1 MEIQTL
7 NPATPRQRQRIEAFL
22 KRNGLRID
30 DMNYYAAALDDDGE
44 MIAGGGLKDDVI
56 KCVAVDDAHKGEAI
70 ANTLVSHLISHANQE
85 GYSCIK
91 LFTKPKN
98 RQLFESLSFR
108 LLAEAPEAI
117 LMETGIGGI
126 SNTVKALKKIKEES
140 EKYKEYNKECRED
153 SKECKED
160 SKECKEDCKECKED
174 SKECKEE
181 EKTNLN
187 TSTPQHLNTSYLN
200 TSTSQHLNTSY
211 LNTSTPHHLTTTTPP
226 RGVVVMNCNPFTLGH
241 RYLIEQAAKQV
252 KRLYVMVVRED
263 CSLFAYT
270 ERKAMVEQGVADI
283 ENVSVIDGSD
293 YAISR
298 ATFPTYFLKRLDD
311 AADTQMQLDL
321 DLFRRHI
328 APALGAT
335 VRFVGTEPTD
345 QLTRRYNQLMHEAL
359 TDVREIDRLAKD
371 GNAVSASRVRKA
383 MEQGDMN
390 TIRQLVPP
398 TTLPYIIAHLATQAL
413 QAELD
418 TTPKPGLVDKDN
430 NGAHRDMDHALMQL
444 SINTLHP
451 YFMRLALL
459 GFADTLPSHTA
470 IRDTGIEAEKA
481 MLAATNGV
489 NTHKGA
495 LFSMGLAVVA
505 AAYEEKKAAAN
516 KEEREE
522 ERKKEEKGKERGKEE
537 REDSQVPLKSLESLE
552 SLAPL
557 APIESLASPL
567 SSLQLTIKSLAAS
580 FPDTSGT
587 HGSKAKQLS
596 NGTTTIKGA
605 LDNAR
610 EGYEKLFAE
619 WLPFYN
625 ERRKSHDAHAL
636 HKTLLRIMCDLDDT
650 NIIYRTNFATAEQV
664 KQEARALL
672 DNFKEAYAAESK
684 EKCTSTIE
692 ECASAIEEK
701 CASAELLALKDMDHR
716 YTARNISP
724 GGAADMLS
732 LTVFIGSIQT
742 Y

>member
-7 NPATPRQRQRIEAFL
+7 NPTTPRQRQRIEAFL
-22 KRNGLRID
+22 KRNGLRFD
-30 DMNYYAAALDDDGE
+30 DMHYYAAVTDDDGE
-44 MIAGGGLKDDVI
+44 MIAGGGLKGNVI

-70 ANTLVSHLISHANQE
+70 ANTLISHLIAHANEE
-85 GYSCIK
+85 GHSNVM

-108 LLAEAPEAI
+108 LLAEAPEAV

-126 SNTVKALKKIKEES
+126 NNTVEALKKIREES
-140 EKYKEYNKECRED
+140 EKYKEYNKECKENN
-153 SKECKED
+153 KECKEN
-160 SKECKEDCKECKED
+160 SE
-174 SKECKEE
+174 ECKEE

-187 TSTPQHLNTSYLN
+187 TSTPQHHNT
-200 TSTSQHLNTSY
+200 TTPQHLNPSA
-211 LNTSTPHHLTTTTPP
+211 PQPLTTTTPL

-252 KRLYVMVVRED
+252 ERLFVMVVRED
-263 CSLFAYT
+263 CSLFAYA
-270 ERKAMVEQGVADI
+270 ERKAMVEQGVAHLK
-283 ENVSVIDGSD
+283 NVTVIDGSE
-293 YAISR
+293 YAISQ

-311 AADTQMQLDL
+311 AADTQMLLDL

-345 QLTRRYNQLMHEAL
+345 QLTRRYNQLMHEVLA
-359 TDVREIDRLAKD
+359 DVRETARLEKK

-383 MEQGDMN
+383 MEQGDMS

-398 TTLPYIIAHLATQAL
+398 TTLPYIIARLATQAL

-430 NGAHRDMDHALMQL
+430 NGAHRDMDYALMQR
-444 SINTLHP
+444 SIDTLHP
-451 YFMRLALL
+451 YFVKLALL
-459 GFADTLPSHTA
+459 GCADALPTHAS
-470 IRDTGIEAEKA
+470 IRDIGIEAEKA
-481 MLAATNGV
+481 MLSATNGV

-505 AAYEEKKAAAN
+505 AAH
-516 KEEREE
+516 E
-522 ERKKEEKGKERGKEE
+522 ERKTAANEEQILKERNGG
-537 REDSQVPLKSLESLE
+537 EDVLV
-552 SLAPL
+552 
-557 APIESLASPL
+557 
-567 SSLQLTIKSLAAS
+567 SLQTTIKALAAS
-580 FPDTSGT
+580 FPDTNGT
-587 HGSKAKQLS
+587 HGSKAKLLS
-596 NGTTTIKGA
+596 KGTTAIKGA

-610 EGYEKLFAE
+610 EGYEMLFAE
-619 WLPFYN
+619 WLPFYI
-625 ERRKSHDAHAL
+625 ERRKERDAHTL

-650 NIIYRTNFATAEQV
+650 NVIYRTDLATAEEV

-672 DNFKEAYAAESK
+672 DSFSKAHTAEDK
-684 EKCTSTIE
+684 EKRI
-692 ECASAIEEK
+692 A
-701 CASAELLALKDMDHR
+701 AELLALKDMDKR

-732 LTVFIGSIQT
+732 LTIFIGSIQT
-742 Y
+742 

>member
-22 KRNGLRID
+22 KRNALRID
-30 DMNYYAAALDDDGE
+30 DMNYYAAMLDDDGE

-85 GYSCIK
+85 GYGCIK

-126 SNTVKALKKIKEES
+126 SNTVEALKKIKEES
-140 EKYKEYNKECRED
+140 EKYKEYNKECKED
-153 SKECKED
+153 NKECKED
-160 SKECKEDCKECKED
+160 NKECKED

-187 TSTPQHLNTSYLN
+187 TTTPQHLNTSYLN
-200 TSTSQHLNTSY
+200 TSTPQHLNT
-211 LNTSTPHHLTTTTPP
+211 TMQPT
-226 RGVVVMNCNPFTLGH
+226 GCIVMNCNPFTLGH

-252 KRLYVMVVRED
+252 ERLYVMVVRED

-311 AADTQMQLDL
+311 AADTQMLLDL

-359 TDVREIDRLAKD
+359 KDVREINRLEKD

-383 MEQGDMN
+383 MEEGDMN

-430 NGAHRDMDHALMQL
+430 NGAHRDMDYALMQL

-451 YFMRLALL
+451 YFVRLAFL
-459 GFADTLPSHTA
+459 GFADTLPSHTV
-470 IRDTGIEAEKA
+470 IRDAGIEAEKA
-481 MLAATNGV
+481 MLEATNGV

-516 KEEREE
+516 KEVRGKEREE
-522 ERKKEEKGKERGKEE
+522 EY
-537 REDSQVPLKSLESLE
+537 
-552 SLAPL
+552 
-557 APIESLASPL
+557 L
-567 SSLQLTIKSLAAS
+567 SSLQLTIKALAAS

-650 NIIYRTNFATAEQV
+650 NVIYRTNVVTAEEV

-672 DNFKEAYAAESK
+672 ASFEEAYAAEDK
-684 EKCTSTIE
+684 EK
-692 ECASAIEEK
+692 CASAIEEK
-701 CASAELLALKDMDHR
+701 CASAELLALKDMDRR
-716 YTARNISP
+716 YTERNISP

>member
-22 KRNGLRID
+22 KRNALRID
-30 DMNYYAAALDDDGE
+30 DMNYYAAVLDDDGE

-85 GYSCIK
+85 GYGCIK

-126 SNTVKALKKIKEES
+126 SNTVEALKKIKEES
-140 EKYKEYNKECRED
+140 EKYKEYNKECKED
-153 SKECKED
+153 NKECKED
-160 SKECKEDCKECKED
+160 NKECKED

-187 TSTPQHLNTSYLN
+187 TTTPQHLNTSYLNTTTPQHLNTSYLNTSTPQHLNTSYLN
-200 TSTSQHLNTSY
+200 TSTPQHLNT
-211 LNTSTPHHLTTTTPP
+211 TPP
-226 RGVVVMNCNPFTLGH
+226 HGGVVVMNCNPFTLGH

-252 KRLYVMVVRED
+252 ERLYVMVVKED

-311 AADTQMQLDL
+311 AADTQMLLDL

-359 TDVREIDRLAKD
+359 KDVREINRLEKD

-383 MEQGDMN
+383 MEEGDMN

-430 NGAHRDMDHALMQL
+430 NGAHRDMDYALMQL

-451 YFMRLALL
+451 YFVRLAFL
-459 GFADTLPSHTA
+459 GFADTLPSHTV
-470 IRDTGIEAEKA
+470 IRDAGIEAEKA
-481 MLAATNGV
+481 MLEATNGV

-516 KEEREE
+516 KEVRGKEREE
-522 ERKKEEKGKERGKEE
+522 EY
-537 REDSQVPLKSLESLE
+537 
-552 SLAPL
+552 
-557 APIESLASPL
+557 L
-567 SSLQLTIKSLAAS
+567 SSLQLTIKALAAS

-650 NIIYRTNFATAEQV
+650 NVIYRTNVATAEEV

-672 DNFKEAYAAESK
+672 ASFEEAYAAEDK
-684 EKCTSTIE
+684 EK
-692 ECASAIEEK
+692 CASAIEEK
-701 CASAELLALKDMDHR
+701 CASAELLALKDMDRR
-716 YTARNISP
+716 YTERNISP

>member
-22 KRNGLRID
+22 KRNALRID
-30 DMNYYAAALDDDGE
+30 DMNYYAAVLDDDGE

-85 GYSCIK
+85 GYGCIK

-126 SNTVKALKKIKEES
+126 SNTVEALKKIKEES
-140 EKYKEYNKECRED
+140 EKYKEYNKECKED
-153 SKECKED
+153 NKECKENT
-160 SKECKEDCKECKED
+160 SY
-174 SKECKEE
+174 
-181 EKTNLN
+181 LN
-187 TSTPQHLNTSYLN
+187 TSTPQHLNT
-200 TSTSQHLNTSY
+200 TMQPT
-211 LNTSTPHHLTTTTPP
+211 
-226 RGVVVMNCNPFTLGH
+226 GCIVMNCNPFTLGH

-252 KRLYVMVVRED
+252 ERLYVMVVRED

-311 AADTQMQLDL
+311 AADTQMLLDL

-359 TDVREIDRLAKD
+359 KDVREINRLEKD

-383 MEQGDMN
+383 MEEGDMN

-430 NGAHRDMDHALMQL
+430 NGAHRDMDYALMQL

-451 YFMRLALL
+451 YFVRLAFL
-459 GFADTLPSHTA
+459 GFADTLPSHTV
-470 IRDTGIEAEKA
+470 IRDAGIEAEKA
-481 MLAATNGV
+481 MLEATNGV

-516 KEEREE
+516 KEVRGKEREE
-522 ERKKEEKGKERGKEE
+522 EY
-537 REDSQVPLKSLESLE
+537 
-552 SLAPL
+552 
-557 APIESLASPL
+557 L
-567 SSLQLTIKSLAAS
+567 SSLQLTIKALAAS

-650 NIIYRTNFATAEQV
+650 NVIYRTNVATAEEV

-672 DNFKEAYAAESK
+672 ASFEEAYAAEDK
-684 EKCTSTIE
+684 EK
-692 ECASAIEEK
+692 CASAIEEK
-701 CASAELLALKDMDHR
+701 CASAELLALKDMDRR
-716 YTARNISP
+716 YTERNISP

>member
-30 DMNYYAAALDDDGE
+30 DMNYYAAVLDDDGE

-126 SNTVKALKKIKEES
+126 SNTVEALKKIKEES
-140 EKYKEYNKECRED
+140 EKYKEYNKEC
-153 SKECKED
+153 KED
-160 SKECKEDCKECKED
+160 NKECKED

-187 TSTPQHLNTSYLN
+187 TST
-200 TSTSQHLNTSY
+200 SQHLNTSY
-211 LNTSTPHHLTTTTPP
+211 LNTSTPQHLNTTMQPT
-226 RGVVVMNCNPFTLGH
+226 GCIVMNCNPFTLGH

-252 KRLYVMVVRED
+252 ERLYVMVVKED

-311 AADTQMQLDL
+311 AADTQMLLDL

-359 TDVREIDRLAKD
+359 KDVREINRLEKD

-383 MEQGDMN
+383 MEEGDMN

-451 YFMRLALL
+451 YFVRLAFL
-459 GFADTLPSHTA
+459 GFADTLPSHTV
-470 IRDTGIEAEKA
+470 IRDAGIEAEKA
-481 MLAATNGV
+481 MLEATNGV

-516 KEEREE
+516 KEVRGKEREE
-522 ERKKEEKGKERGKEE
+522 EY
-537 REDSQVPLKSLESLE
+537 
-552 SLAPL
+552 
-557 APIESLASPL
+557 L
-567 SSLQLTIKSLAAS
+567 SSLQLTIKALAAS

-650 NIIYRTNFATAEQV
+650 NVIYRTNVATAEEV

-672 DNFKEAYAAESK
+672 ASFEEAYAAEDK
-684 EKCTSTIE
+684 EK
-692 ECASAIEEK
+692 CASAIEEK
-701 CASAELLALKDMDHR
+701 CASAELLALKDMDRR
-716 YTARNISP
+716 YTERNISP

>member
-7 NPATPRQRQRIEAFL
+7 NPTTPRQRQRIEAFL
-22 KRNGLRID
+22 KRNGLRFD
-30 DMNYYAAALDDDGE
+30 DMHYYAAVTDDDGE
-44 MIAGGGLKDDVI
+44 MIAGGGLKGNVI

-70 ANTLVSHLISHANQE
+70 ANTLISHLIAHANEE
-85 GYSCIK
+85 GHSNVM

-108 LLAEAPEAI
+108 LLAEAPEAV

-126 SNTVKALKKIKEES
+126 NNMVEQLKKIKEES
-140 EKYKEYNKECRED
+140 EKYKEYNKEC
-153 SKECKED
+153 KED
-160 SKECKEDCKECKED
+160 SKECKENSE
-174 SKECKEE
+174 ECKEE

-187 TSTPQHLNTSYLN
+187 TSTPQHLNPSP
-200 TSTSQHLNTSY
+200 SQ
-211 LNTSTPHHLTTTTPP
+211 PLTTTTPL

-252 KRLYVMVVRED
+252 ERLFVMVVRED
-263 CSLFAYT
+263 CSLFAYA
-270 ERKAMVEQGVADI
+270 ERKAMVEQGVAHLK
-283 ENVSVIDGSD
+283 NVTVIDGSE
-293 YAISR
+293 YAISQ

-311 AADTQMQLDL
+311 AADTQMLLDL

-345 QLTRRYNQLMHEAL
+345 RLTRRYNQLMHEVLA
-359 TDVREIDRLAKD
+359 DVRETARLEKK
-371 GNAVSASRVRKA
+371 GNVVSASRVRKA
-383 MEQGDMN
+383 MEQGDMS

-430 NGAHRDMDHALMQL
+430 NGAHRDMDYALMQR
-444 SINTLHP
+444 SIDTLHP
-451 YFMRLALL
+451 YFVKLALL
-459 GFADTLPSHTA
+459 GFADTLPTHTA
-470 IRDTGIEAEKA
+470 IRDIGIEAERA
-481 MLAATNGV
+481 MLSATNGV

-505 AAYEEKKAAAN
+505 AAH
-516 KEEREE
+516 E
-522 ERKKEEKGKERGKEE
+522 ERKIAANEEQILKERNGG
-537 REDSQVPLKSLESLE
+537 EDVLV
-552 SLAPL
+552 
-557 APIESLASPL
+557 
-567 SSLQLTIKSLAAS
+567 SLQTTIKALAAS

-587 HGSKAKQLS
+587 HGSKAKLLS
-596 NGTTTIKGA
+596 KGTTAIKGA

-610 EGYEKLFAE
+610 EGYEMLFAE
-619 WLPFYN
+619 WLPFYI
-625 ERRKSHDAHAL
+625 ERRKERDAHTL

-650 NIIYRTNFATAEQV
+650 NVIYRTDLATAEEV

-672 DNFKEAYAAESK
+672 DSFSKAHTAEDK
-684 EKCTSTIE
+684 EKRI
-692 ECASAIEEK
+692 A
-701 CASAELLALKDMDHR
+701 AELLALKDMDKR

-732 LTVFIGSIQT
+732 LTIFIGSTQT
-742 Y
+742 

>member
-1 MEIQTL
+1 MEIHTL

-30 DMNYYAAALDDDGE
+30 DMNYYAAVLDDDGE

-117 LMETGIGGI
+117 LMETGIGCI
-126 SNTVKALKKIKEES
+126 SNTVKAL
-140 EKYKEYNKECRED
+140 EKTRED
-153 SKECKED
+153 GE
-160 SKECKEDCKECKED
+160 
-174 SKECKEE
+174 
-181 EKTNLN
+181 
-187 TSTPQHLNTSYLN
+187 
-200 TSTSQHLNTSY
+200 
-211 LNTSTPHHLTTTTPP
+211 
-226 RGVVVMNCNPFTLGH
+226 RGVIVMNCNPFTLGH

-252 KRLYVMVVRED
+252 ERLYVMVVRED

-283 ENVSVIDGSD
+283 KNVTVIDGSD

-311 AADTQMQLDL
+311 AADTQMLLDL

-359 TDVREIDRLAKD
+359 KDVRETDRLAKD

-383 MEQGDMN
+383 MEEGDMN

-451 YFMRLALL
+451 YFVRLALL
-459 GFADTLPSHTA
+459 GFADTLPSHTS
-470 IRDTGIEAEKA
+470 IRDAGIEAEKA
-481 MLAATNGV
+481 MLEATNGV

-505 AAYEEKKAAAN
+505 AAYEEKKAAA
-516 KEEREE
+516 
-522 ERKKEEKGKERGKEE
+522 KK
-537 REDSQVPLKSLESLE
+537 EDSQVSLKN
-552 SLAPL
+552 LAPL
-557 APIESLASPL
+557 ESQASPL
-567 SSLQLTIKSLAAS
+567 SSLQLTIKALAAS

-625 ERRKSHDAHAL
+625 ERRKSHDAHDL

-650 NIIYRTNFATAEQV
+650 NVIYRTSVATAEEV

-672 DNFKEAYAAESK
+672 ASFEEAYAAQDK
-684 EKCTSTIE
+684 EK
-692 ECASAIEEK
+692 CASAIEEK
-701 CASAELLALKDMDHR
+701 CASAELLALKDMDRR

>member
-7 NPATPRQRQRIEAFL
+7 NPTTPRQRQRIEAFL
-22 KRNGLRID
+22 KRNGLRFD
-30 DMNYYAAALDDDGE
+30 DMHYYAAITDDDGE
-44 MIAGGGLKDDVI
+44 MIAGGGLKGNVI

-70 ANTLVSHLISHANQE
+70 ANTLISHLIAHANEE
-85 GYSCIK
+85 GHSNVM

-108 LLAEAPEAI
+108 LLAEAPEAV

-126 SNTVKALKKIKEES
+126 NNTVEQLEKIKEEG
-140 EKYKEYNKECRED
+140 EVCKENNQ
-153 SKECKED
+153 ECK
-160 SKECKEDCKECKED
+160 K
-174 SKECKEE
+174 E

-187 TSTPQHLNTSYLN
+187 ITTPQYLNPSTPQPLI
-200 TSTSQHLNTSY
+200 
-211 LNTSTPHHLTTTTPP
+211 TTTPL

-252 KRLYVMVVRED
+252 ERLFVMVVRED
-263 CSLFAYT
+263 CSLFSYA
-270 ERKAMVEQGVADI
+270 ERKAMVEQGVAHLK
-283 ENVSVIDGSD
+283 NVTVIDGSE
-293 YAISR
+293 YAISQ

-311 AADTQMQLDL
+311 AADTQMLLDL

-345 QLTRRYNQLMHEAL
+345 RLTRRYNQLMHEVLA
-359 TDVREIDRLAKD
+359 DVREIVRLEKE

-383 MEQGDMN
+383 MEQGDMS

-430 NGAHRDMDHALMQL
+430 NGAHRDMDYALMQR

-451 YFMRLALL
+451 YFVKLALL
-459 GFADTLPSHTA
+459 GCTDALPTHTS
-470 IRDTGIEAEKA
+470 IRDIGIEAEKA
-481 MLAATNGV
+481 MLSATNGV

-505 AAYEEKKAAAN
+505 AAHEK
-516 KEEREE
+516 
-522 ERKKEEKGKERGKEE
+522 
-537 REDSQVPLKSLESLE
+537 DTD
-552 SLAPL
+552 
-557 APIESLASPL
+557 
-567 SSLQLTIKSLAAS
+567 SLQTTIKALAAS
-580 FPDTSGT
+580 FPDTNGT
-587 HGSKAKQLS
+587 HGSKAKLLS
-596 NGTTTIKGA
+596 KGTTAIKGA

-610 EGYEKLFAE
+610 EGYEMLFAE
-619 WLPFYN
+619 WLPFYI
-625 ERRKSHDAHAL
+625 ERRKEHDAHTL

-650 NIIYRTNFATAEQV
+650 NVIYRTDLATAEEV

-672 DNFKEAYAAESK
+672 DNFSEA
-684 EKCTSTIE
+684 
-692 ECASAIEEK
+692 
-701 CASAELLALKDMDHR
+701 ALKDMDRH
-716 YTARNISP
+716 YTTRNISP

-732 LTVFIGSIQT
+732 LTIFIGSIQT
-742 Y
+742 

>member
-7 NPATPRQRQRIEAFL
+7 NPTTPRQRQRIEAFL
-22 KRNGLRID
+22 KRNGLRFD
-30 DMNYYAAALDDDGE
+30 DMHYYAAVTDDDGE
-44 MIAGGGLKDDVI
+44 MIAGGGLKGNVI

-70 ANTLVSHLISHANQE
+70 ANTLISHLIAHANEE
-85 GYSCIK
+85 GHSNVM

-108 LLAEAPEAI
+108 LLAEAPEAV

-126 SNTVKALKKIKEES
+126 NNMVEQLKKIKEEG
-140 EKYKEYNKECRED
+140 EVCKENNQ
-153 SKECKED
+153 ECK
-160 SKECKEDCKECKED
+160 K
-174 SKECKEE
+174 E

-187 TSTPQHLNTSYLN
+187 ITTPQHLNPSIP
-200 TSTSQHLNTSY
+200 Q
-211 LNTSTPHHLTTTTPP
+211 PLTTTTPL

-252 KRLYVMVVRED
+252 ERLFVMVVRED
-263 CSLFAYT
+263 CSLFSYA
-270 ERKAMVEQGVADI
+270 ERKAMVEQGVAHLK
-283 ENVSVIDGSD
+283 NVTVIDGSE
-293 YAISR
+293 YAISQ

-311 AADTQMQLDL
+311 AADTQMLLDL

-345 QLTRRYNQLMHEAL
+345 RLTRRYNQLMHEVLA
-359 TDVREIDRLAKD
+359 DVREIVRLEKE

-383 MEQGDMN
+383 MEQGDMS

-430 NGAHRDMDHALMQL
+430 NGAHRDMDYALMQR
-444 SINTLHP
+444 SIDTLHP
-451 YFMRLALL
+451 YFVKLALL
-459 GFADTLPSHTA
+459 GCADALPTHTS
-470 IRDTGIEAEKA
+470 IRDIGIEAEKA
-481 MLAATNGV
+481 MLSATNGV

-505 AAYEEKKAAAN
+505 AAHEK
-516 KEEREE
+516 
-522 ERKKEEKGKERGKEE
+522 
-537 REDSQVPLKSLESLE
+537 DTD
-552 SLAPL
+552 
-557 APIESLASPL
+557 
-567 SSLQLTIKSLAAS
+567 SLQTTIKALAAS
-580 FPDTSGT
+580 FPDTNGT
-587 HGSKAKQLS
+587 HGSKAKLLS
-596 NGTTTIKGA
+596 KGTTAIKGA

-610 EGYEKLFAE
+610 EGYEMLFAE
-619 WLPFYN
+619 WLPFYI
-625 ERRKSHDAHAL
+625 ERRKEHDAYTP

-650 NIIYRTNFATAEQV
+650 NVIYRTDLATAEEV

-672 DNFKEAYAAESK
+672 DSFSK
-684 EKCTSTIE
+684 
-692 ECASAIEEK
+692 A
-701 CASAELLALKDMDHR
+701 ALKDMDRR

-732 LTVFIGSIQT
+732 LTIFIGSIQT
-742 Y
+742 

>member
-7 NPATPRQRQRIEAFL
+7 NPTTPRQRQRIEAFL
-22 KRNGLRID
+22 KRNGLRFD
-30 DMNYYAAALDDDGE
+30 DMHYYAAVTDDDGE
-44 MIAGGGLKDDVI
+44 MIAGGGLKGNVI

-70 ANTLVSHLISHANQE
+70 ANTLISHLIAHANEE
-85 GYSCIK
+85 GYSNVM

-108 LLAEAPEAI
+108 LLAEAPEAV

-126 SNTVKALKKIKEES
+126 NNTVEALKKIKEEG
-140 EKYKEYNKECRED
+140 EVCKENNQ
-153 SKECKED
+153 ECK
-160 SKECKEDCKECKED
+160 K
-174 SKECKEE
+174 E

-187 TSTPQHLNTSYLN
+187 ITTPQHLNP
-200 TSTSQHLNTSY
+200 
-211 LNTSTPHHLTTTTPP
+211 STPQPLTATTPL

-252 KRLYVMVVRED
+252 ERLFVMVVRED
-263 CSLFAYT
+263 CSLFSYA
-270 ERKAMVEQGVADI
+270 ERKAMVEQGVAHLK
-283 ENVSVIDGSD
+283 NVTVIDGSE
-293 YAISR
+293 YAISQ

-311 AADTQMQLDL
+311 AADTQMLLDL

-345 QLTRRYNQLMHEAL
+345 RLTRRYNQLMHEVLA
-359 TDVREIDRLAKD
+359 DVREIVRLEKE

-383 MEQGDMN
+383 MEQGDMS

-430 NGAHRDMDHALMQL
+430 NGAHRDMDYALMQR
-444 SINTLHP
+444 SIDTLHP
-451 YFMRLALL
+451 YFVKFALL
-459 GFADTLPSHTA
+459 GCADALPTHAS
-470 IRDTGIEAEKA
+470 IRDIGIEAERA
-481 MLAATNGV
+481 MLSATNGV

-505 AAYEEKKAAAN
+505 AAHEKN
-516 KEEREE
+516 T
-522 ERKKEEKGKERGKEE
+522 
-537 REDSQVPLKSLESLE
+537 D
-552 SLAPL
+552 
-557 APIESLASPL
+557 
-567 SSLQLTIKSLAAS
+567 SLQTTIKALAAS
-580 FPDTSGT
+580 FPDTNST
-587 HGSKAKQLS
+587 HGSKAKLLS
-596 NGTTTIKGA
+596 KGTTAIKGA

-610 EGYEKLFAE
+610 EGYEMLFAE
-619 WLPFYN
+619 WLPFYI
-625 ERRKSHDAHAL
+625 ERRKEHDAHTL

-650 NIIYRTNFATAEQV
+650 NVIYRTDLATAEEV

-672 DNFKEAYAAESK
+672 DSFSKAHTAEDK
-684 EKCTSTIE
+684 EKRI
-692 ECASAIEEK
+692 A
-701 CASAELLALKDMDHR
+701 AELLALKDMDKR

-732 LTVFIGSIQT
+732 LTIFIGSIQT
-742 Y
+742 

>member
-7 NPATPRQRQRIEAFL
+7 NPTTPRQRQRIEAFL
-22 KRNGLRID
+22 KRNGLRFD
-30 DMNYYAAALDDDGE
+30 DMHYYAAITDDDGE
-44 MIAGGGLKDDVI
+44 MIAGGGLKGNVI

-70 ANTLVSHLISHANQE
+70 ANTLISHLIAHANEE
-85 GYSCIK
+85 GHSNVM

-108 LLAEAPEAI
+108 LLAEAPEAV

-126 SNTVKALKKIKEES
+126 CNTVEALKRIREES
-140 EKYKEYNKECRED
+140 EKYKEYNKECKED

-160 SKECKEDCKECKED
+160 SNECKENSEECKE
-174 SKECKEE
+174 K

-187 TSTPQHLNTSYLN
+187 P
-200 TSTSQHLNTSY
+200 STSHHLTTS
-211 LNTSTPHHLTTTTPP
+211 PPQPLTTTTPP

-252 KRLYVMVVRED
+252 ERLFVMVVRED
-263 CSLFAYT
+263 CSLFAYA
-270 ERKAMVEQGVADI
+270 ERKAMVEQGVAHL
-283 ENVSVIDGSD
+283 ENVTVIDGSE
-293 YAISR
+293 YAISQ

-311 AADTQMQLDL
+311 AADTQMLLDL

-345 QLTRRYNQLMHEAL
+345 RLTRRYNQLMHEVLA
-359 TDVREIDRLAKD
+359 DVRETARLEKE

-383 MEQGDMN
+383 MEQGDMS

-398 TTLPYIIAHLATQAL
+398 TTLPYIIARLATQAL

-430 NGAHRDMDHALMQL
+430 NGAHRDMDYALMQR
-444 SINTLHP
+444 SIDTLHP
-451 YFMRLALL
+451 YFVKLALL
-459 GFADTLPSHTA
+459 GCADALPTHTS
-470 IRDTGIEAEKA
+470 IRDIGIEAERA
-481 MLAATNGV
+481 MLSATNGV

-505 AAYEEKKAAAN
+505 AAHEKN
-516 KEEREE
+516 T
-522 ERKKEEKGKERGKEE
+522 
-537 REDSQVPLKSLESLE
+537 D
-552 SLAPL
+552 
-557 APIESLASPL
+557 
-567 SSLQLTIKSLAAS
+567 SLQTTIKALAAS
-580 FPDTSGT
+580 FPDTNGT
-587 HGSKAKQLS
+587 HGSKAKLLS
-596 NGTTTIKGA
+596 KGTTAIKGA

-610 EGYEKLFAE
+610 KGYEMLFAE
-619 WLPFYN
+619 WLPFYI
-625 ERRKSHDAHAL
+625 ERKKERDAHTL

-650 NIIYRTNFATAEQV
+650 NVIYRTDLATSEEV

-672 DNFKEAYAAESK
+672 DSFSK
-684 EKCTSTIE
+684 
-692 ECASAIEEK
+692 A
-701 CASAELLALKDMDHR
+701 ALKDMDRH
-716 YTARNISP
+716 YTTRNISP

-732 LTVFIGSIQT
+732 LTIFIGSVRT
-742 Y
+742 

>member
-7 NPATPRQRQRIEAFL
+7 NPTTPRQRQRIEAFL
-22 KRNGLRID
+22 KRNGLRFD
-30 DMNYYAAALDDDGE
+30 DMHYYAAITDDDGE
-44 MIAGGGLKDDVI
+44 MIAGGGLKGNVI

-70 ANTLVSHLISHANQE
+70 ANTLISHLIAHANEE
-85 GYSCIK
+85 GHSNVM

-108 LLAEAPEAI
+108 LLAEAPEAV

-126 SNTVKALKKIKEES
+126 NNTVEALKKIKEEG
-140 EKYKEYNKECRED
+140 EVCKENNQ
-153 SKECKED
+153 ECK
-160 SKECKEDCKECKED
+160 K
-174 SKECKEE
+174 E

-187 TSTPQHLNTSYLN
+187 ITTPQHLNP
-200 TSTSQHLNTSY
+200 
-211 LNTSTPHHLTTTTPP
+211 STPQPLTTTTPL

-252 KRLYVMVVRED
+252 ERLFVMVVRED
-263 CSLFAYT
+263 CSLFAYA
-270 ERKAMVEQGVADI
+270 ERKAMVEQGVAHL
-283 ENVSVIDGSD
+283 ENVTVIDGSE
-293 YAISR
+293 YAISQ

-311 AADTQMQLDL
+311 AADTQMLLDL

-345 QLTRRYNQLMHEAL
+345 RLTRRYNQLMHEVLA
-359 TDVREIDRLAKD
+359 DVREIVRLEKK

-383 MEQGDMN
+383 MEQGDMS

-430 NGAHRDMDHALMQL
+430 NGAHRDMDYALMQR
-444 SINTLHP
+444 SIDTLHP
-451 YFMRLALL
+451 YFVKLALL
-459 GFADTLPSHTA
+459 GCADALPTHTS
-470 IRDTGIEAEKA
+470 IRDIGIEAEKA
-481 MLAATNGV
+481 MLSATNGV

-505 AAYEEKKAAAN
+505 AAH
-516 KEEREE
+516 E
-522 ERKKEEKGKERGKEE
+522 ERKIAANEEQILKERNGG
-537 REDSQVPLKSLESLE
+537 EDVLV
-552 SLAPL
+552 
-557 APIESLASPL
+557 
-567 SSLQLTIKSLAAS
+567 SLQTTIKALAAS
-580 FPDTSGT
+580 FPDTNGT
-587 HGSKAKQLS
+587 HGSKAKLLS
-596 NGTTTIKGA
+596 KGTTAIKGA

-610 EGYEKLFAE
+610 EGYEMLFAE
-619 WLPFYN
+619 WLPFYI
-625 ERRKSHDAHAL
+625 ERRKERDAYTL

-650 NIIYRTNFATAEQV
+650 NVIYRTDLATAEEV

-672 DNFKEAYAAESK
+672 DSFSK
-684 EKCTSTIE
+684 
-692 ECASAIEEK
+692 A
-701 CASAELLALKDMDHR
+701 ALKDMDRR

-742 Y
+742 

>member
-7 NPATPRQRQRIEAFL
+7 NPTTPRQRQRIEAFL
-22 KRNGLRID
+22 KRNDLRFD
-30 DMNYYAAALDDDGE
+30 DMHYYAAITDDDGE
-44 MIAGGGLKDDVI
+44 MIAGGGLKGNVI

-70 ANTLVSHLISHANQE
+70 ANTLISHLIAHANEE
-85 GYSCIK
+85 GHSNVM

-108 LLAEAPEAI
+108 LLAEAPEAV

-126 SNTVKALKKIKEES
+126 NNMVEQLKKIKEEG
-140 EKYKEYNKECRED
+140 EVCKENNQ
-153 SKECKED
+153 ECK
-160 SKECKEDCKECKED
+160 K
-174 SKECKEE
+174 E

-187 TSTPQHLNTSYLN
+187 ITTPQHLNTS
-200 TSTSQHLNTSY
+200 
-211 LNTSTPHHLTTTTPP
+211 TPQPLTTTTPR

-252 KRLYVMVVRED
+252 ERLFVMVVRED
-263 CSLFAYT
+263 CSLFAYA
-270 ERKAMVEQGVADI
+270 ERKAMVEQGVAHLK
-283 ENVSVIDGSD
+283 NVTVIDGSE
-293 YAISR
+293 YAISQ
-298 ATFPTYFLKRLDD
+298 ATFPTYFLKRLDN
-311 AADTQMQLDL
+311 AADTQMLLDL

-345 QLTRRYNQLMHEAL
+345 RLTRRYNQLMHEVLA
-359 TDVREIDRLAKD
+359 DVREIVRLEKE

-383 MEQGDMN
+383 MEQGDMS

-430 NGAHRDMDHALMQL
+430 NGAHRDMDYVLMQR
-444 SINTLHP
+444 SIDTLHP
-451 YFMRLALL
+451 YFVKLALL
-459 GFADTLPSHTA
+459 GCADALPTHTS
-470 IRDTGIEAEKA
+470 IRDVGIEAERA
-481 MLAATNGV
+481 MLSATNGV

-505 AAYEEKKAAAN
+505 AAH
-516 KEEREE
+516 E
-522 ERKKEEKGKERGKEE
+522 ERKIAANEEQILKERNGG
-537 REDSQVPLKSLESLE
+537 EDVLV
-552 SLAPL
+552 
-557 APIESLASPL
+557 
-567 SSLQLTIKSLAAS
+567 SLQTTIKALAAS

-587 HGSKAKQLS
+587 HGSKAKLLS
-596 NGTTTIKGA
+596 KGTTAIKGA

-610 EGYEKLFAE
+610 EGYEMLFAE
-619 WLPFYN
+619 WLPFYI
-625 ERRKSHDAHAL
+625 ERRKEHDAYTL

-650 NIIYRTNFATAEQV
+650 NVIYRTDLATAEEV

-672 DNFKEAYAAESK
+672 DNFSK
-684 EKCTSTIE
+684 
-692 ECASAIEEK
+692 A
-701 CASAELLALKDMDHR
+701 ALKDMDRR

-732 LTVFIGSIQT
+732 LTIFIGSIQT
-742 Y
+742 

>member
-22 KRNGLRID
+22 KRNALRID
-30 DMNYYAAALDDDGE
+30 DMNYYAAVLDDDGE

-85 GYSCIK
+85 GYGCIK

-126 SNTVKALKKIKEES
+126 SNTVEALKKIKEES
-140 EKYKEYNKECRED
+140 EKYKEYNKECKED
-153 SKECKED
+153 NKECKENT
-160 SKECKEDCKECKED
+160 SY
-174 SKECKEE
+174 
-181 EKTNLN
+181 LN
-187 TSTPQHLNTSYLN
+187 TSTPQHLNT
-200 TSTSQHLNTSY
+200 TMQPT
-211 LNTSTPHHLTTTTPP
+211 
-226 RGVVVMNCNPFTLGH
+226 GCIVMNCNPFTLGH

-252 KRLYVMVVRED
+252 ERLYVMVVRED

-311 AADTQMQLDL
+311 AADTQMLLDL

-359 TDVREIDRLAKD
+359 KDVHEINRLEKD

-383 MEQGDMN
+383 MEEGDMN

-430 NGAHRDMDHALMQL
+430 NGAHRDMDYALMQL

-451 YFMRLALL
+451 YFVRLAFL
-459 GFADTLPSHTA
+459 GFADTLPSHTV
-470 IRDTGIEAEKA
+470 IRDAGIEAEKA
-481 MLAATNGV
+481 MLEATNGV

-516 KEEREE
+516 KEER
-522 ERKKEEKGKERGKEE
+522 GKEREE
-537 REDSQVPLKSLESLE
+537 EY
-552 SLAPL
+552 
-557 APIESLASPL
+557 L
-567 SSLQLTIKSLAAS
+567 SSLQLTIKALAAS

-650 NIIYRTNFATAEQV
+650 NVIYRTNVVTAEEV

-672 DNFKEAYAAESK
+672 ASFEEAYAAEDK
-684 EKCTSTIE
+684 EK
-692 ECASAIEEK
+692 CASAIEEK
-701 CASAELLALKDMDHR
+701 CASAELLALKDMDRR
-716 YTARNISP
+716 YTERNISP

>member
-7 NPATPRQRQRIEAFL
+7 NPTTPRQRQRIEAFL
-22 KRNGLRID
+22 KRNGLRFD
-30 DMNYYAAALDDDGE
+30 DMHYYAAVTDDDGE
-44 MIAGGGLKDDVI
+44 MIAGGGLKGNVI

-70 ANTLVSHLISHANQE
+70 ANTLISHLIAHANEE
-85 GYSCIK
+85 GHSNVM

-108 LLAEAPEAI
+108 LLAEAPEAV

-126 SNTVKALKKIKEES
+126 NYMVEQLKKIKEES
-140 EKYKEYNKECRED
+140 EKYKEYNKEC
-153 SKECKED
+153 KED
-160 SKECKEDCKECKED
+160 SKECKENSE
-174 SKECKEE
+174 ECKEE

-187 TSTPQHLNTSYLN
+187 PSTPQHLNISTPQHLNT
-200 TSTSQHLNTSY
+200 TTPQHLNPSP
-211 LNTSTPHHLTTTTPP
+211 SQPLTTTTPL

-252 KRLYVMVVRED
+252 ERLFVMVVRED
-263 CSLFAYT
+263 CSLFAYA
-270 ERKAMVEQGVADI
+270 ERKAMVEQGVAHLK
-283 ENVSVIDGSD
+283 NVTVIDGSE
-293 YAISR
+293 YAISQ

-311 AADTQMQLDL
+311 AADTQMLLDL

-345 QLTRRYNQLMHEAL
+345 RLTRRYNQLMHEVLA
-359 TDVREIDRLAKD
+359 DVREIARLEKE

-383 MEQGDMN
+383 MEQGDMS
-390 TIRQLVPP
+390 TIKQLVPP

-430 NGAHRDMDHALMQL
+430 NGAHRDMDYALMQR
-444 SINTLHP
+444 SIDTLHP
-451 YFMRLALL
+451 YFVKLALL
-459 GFADTLPSHTA
+459 GSADALPSHTA
-470 IRDTGIEAEKA
+470 IRDAGIEAEKA
-481 MLAATNGV
+481 MLSATNGV

-505 AAYEEKKAAAN
+505 AAHEK
-516 KEEREE
+516 
-522 ERKKEEKGKERGKEE
+522 
-537 REDSQVPLKSLESLE
+537 DTD
-552 SLAPL
+552 
-557 APIESLASPL
+557 
-567 SSLQLTIKSLAAS
+567 SLQTTIKALAAS
-580 FPDTSGT
+580 FPDTNGT

-596 NGTTTIKGA
+596 KGTTAIKGA

-610 EGYEKLFAE
+610 EGYEMLFAE
-619 WLPFYN
+619 WLPFYI
-625 ERRKSHDAHAL
+625 ERRKERDAYTL

-650 NIIYRTNFATAEQV
+650 NVIYRTDLATAEEV

-672 DNFKEAYAAESK
+672 DSFSK
-684 EKCTSTIE
+684 
-692 ECASAIEEK
+692 A
-701 CASAELLALKDMDHR
+701 ALKDMDRH
-716 YTARNISP
+716 YTTRNISP

-732 LTVFIGSIQT
+732 LTIFIGSIQT
-742 Y
+742 

>member
-30 DMNYYAAALDDDGE
+30 DMNYYAAMLDDDGE

-85 GYSCIK
+85 GYGCIK

-108 LLAEAPEAI
+108 LLAEAPEAV

-126 SNTVKALKKIKEES
+126 SNTVEALKKIKEES
-140 EKYKEYNKECRED
+140 EKYKEYNKEC
-153 SKECKED
+153 KED
-160 SKECKEDCKECKED
+160 SKKCKE
-174 SKECKEE
+174 
-181 EKTNLN
+181 
-187 TSTPQHLNTSYLN
+187 
-200 TSTSQHLNTSY
+200 NTSY
-211 LNTSTPHHLTTTTPP
+211 LNTSTPQHLTTTMQPI
-226 RGVVVMNCNPFTLGH
+226 GCIVMNCNPFTLGH

-252 KRLYVMVVRED
+252 ERLYVMVVRED

-311 AADTQMQLDL
+311 AADTQMLLDL

-359 TDVREIDRLAKD
+359 KDVREINRLEKD

-383 MEQGDMN
+383 MEEGDMN

-451 YFMRLALL
+451 YFVRLAFL
-459 GFADTLPSHTA
+459 GFADTLPSHTV
-470 IRDTGIEAEKA
+470 IRDAGIEAEKA
-481 MLAATNGV
+481 MLEATNGV

-516 KEEREE
+516 KEER
-522 ERKKEEKGKERGKEE
+522 GKEREE
-537 REDSQVPLKSLESLE
+537 EY
-552 SLAPL
+552 
-557 APIESLASPL
+557 L
-567 SSLQLTIKSLAAS
+567 SSLQLTIKALAAS

-596 NGTTTIKGA
+596 NGTITIKGA

-650 NIIYRTNFATAEQV
+650 NIIYRTNVVTAEEV

-672 DNFKEAYAAESK
+672 ASFEEAYAAEDK
-684 EKCTSTIE
+684 EK
-692 ECASAIEEK
+692 CASAIEEK
-701 CASAELLALKDMDHR
+701 CASAELLALKDMDRR
-716 YTARNISP
+716 YTERNISP

>member
-7 NPATPRQRQRIEAFL
+7 NPTTPRQRQRIEAFL

-30 DMNYYAAALDDDGE
+30 DMNYYAAVLDDDGE

-85 GYSCIK
+85 GYGCIK

-126 SNTVKALKKIKEES
+126 SNTVKALKKT
-140 EKYKEYNKECRED
+140 RED
-153 SKECKED
+153 GE
-160 SKECKEDCKECKED
+160 
-174 SKECKEE
+174 
-181 EKTNLN
+181 
-187 TSTPQHLNTSYLN
+187 
-200 TSTSQHLNTSY
+200 
-211 LNTSTPHHLTTTTPP
+211 
-226 RGVVVMNCNPFTLGH
+226 RGVIVMNCNPFTLGH

-252 KRLYVMVVRED
+252 ERLYVMVVRED

-283 ENVSVIDGSD
+283 KNVNVIDGSD

-311 AADTQMQLDL
+311 AADTQMLLDL

-359 TDVREIDRLAKD
+359 KDVREIDRLAKD

-451 YFMRLALL
+451 YFVRLALL

-470 IRDTGIEAEKA
+470 IRDTGIEAEKT

-516 KEEREE
+516 KEERGKE
-522 ERKKEEKGKERGKEE
+522 ERKEERGKERE
-537 REDSQVPLKSLESLE
+537 KEEKEDSQVSLKNLFPL
-552 SLAPL
+552 
-557 APIESLASPL
+557 ESLASPL
-567 SSLQLTIKSLAAS
+567 SSLQLTIKALAAS

-587 HGSKAKQLS
+587 HGSKAKLLS

-650 NIIYRTNFATAEQV
+650 NVIYRTNVATAEEV

-672 DNFKEAYAAESK
+672 ASFEEAYAAQDK
-684 EKCTSTIE
+684 EK
-692 ECASAIEEK
+692 CASAIEEK
-701 CASAELLALKDMDHR
+701 CASAELLALKDMDRR
-716 YTARNISP
+716 YTERNISP

>member
-7 NPATPRQRQRIEAFL
+7 NPTIPRQRQRIEAFL
-22 KRNGLRID
+22 KRNGLRFD
-30 DMNYYAAALDDDGE
+30 DMHYYAAVTDDDGE
-44 MIAGGGLKDDVI
+44 MIAGGGLKGNVI

-70 ANTLVSHLISHANQE
+70 ANTLISHLIAHANEE
-85 GYSCIK
+85 GHSNVM

-108 LLAEAPEAI
+108 LLAEAPEAV

-126 SNTVKALKKIKEES
+126 NNMVEQLKKIKEEG
-140 EKYKEYNKECRED
+140 EV
-153 SKECKED
+153 CKENNQ
-160 SKECKEDCKECKED
+160 
-174 SKECKEE
+174 ECKEE

-187 TSTPQHLNTSYLN
+187 ITTPQHLNPSPP
-200 TSTSQHLNTSY
+200 Q
-211 LNTSTPHHLTTTTPP
+211 PLTTTTPL

-252 KRLYVMVVRED
+252 ERLFVMVVRED
-263 CSLFAYT
+263 CSLFAYA
-270 ERKAMVEQGVADI
+270 ERKAMVEQGVAHLK
-283 ENVSVIDGSD
+283 NVTVIDGSE
-293 YAISR
+293 YAISQ

-311 AADTQMQLDL
+311 AADTQMLLDL

-345 QLTRRYNQLMHEAL
+345 RLTRRYNQLMHEVLA
-359 TDVREIDRLAKD
+359 DVREIVRLEKE

-383 MEQGDMN
+383 MEQGDMS

-418 TTPKPGLVDKDN
+418 TTPKPGLVDRDN
-430 NGAHRDMDHALMQL
+430 NGAHRDMDYALMQR
-444 SINTLHP
+444 SIDTLHP
-451 YFMRLALL
+451 YFVKLALL
-459 GFADTLPSHTA
+459 GCTDALPTHTS
-470 IRDTGIEAEKA
+470 IRNIGIEAERA
-481 MLAATNGV
+481 MLSATNGV

-505 AAYEEKKAAAN
+505 AAH
-516 KEEREE
+516 E
-522 ERKKEEKGKERGKEE
+522 ERKIAANEEQILKERNGG
-537 REDSQVPLKSLESLE
+537 EDVLV
-552 SLAPL
+552 
-557 APIESLASPL
+557 
-567 SSLQLTIKSLAAS
+567 SLQTTIKALAAS
-580 FPDTSGT
+580 FPDTNGT
-587 HGSKAKQLS
+587 HGSKAKLLS
-596 NGTTTIKGA
+596 KGTTAIKGA

-610 EGYEKLFAE
+610 EGYEMLFAE
-619 WLPFYN
+619 WLPFYI
-625 ERRKSHDAHAL
+625 ERRKERDAHTL

-650 NIIYRTNFATAEQV
+650 NVIYRTDLATAEEV

-672 DNFKEAYAAESK
+672 DSFSEA
-684 EKCTSTIE
+684 
-692 ECASAIEEK
+692 
-701 CASAELLALKDMDHR
+701 ALKDMDRH
-716 YTARNISP
+716 YTTRNISP

-742 Y
+742 